1 MKNTYG
7 YRPYRGSRVRRRGMI
22 INALLVVLIVAA
34 AVWVFSLLLPHER
47 DGARGM
53 MGGRVA
59 DDGTSIADT
68 ASMEAAPAAS
78 GGGETVR
85 VPSVMKNPGKAQ
97 PIFPAPPEGPENR
110 RMVLCEAEELAES
123 AETLIGLRESG
134 SITGAAVVM
143 KDGEGRLRYPS
154 GIARVQGSGIVDPAE
169 GIAEAVAQL
178 RASGVPLT
186 AVVYVSED
194 SLFPELYEA
203 CALKNVDGESWRDPD
218 GRLYT
223 DPANG
228 EALQYLT
235 EVAAELRVMGFSE
248 ILLRGIGYPAEGA
261 LERIVYAD
269 VSEYEDDNARVV
281 TGLVMAVK
289 TAVPAMRVSV
299 WLDSPELD
307 ENPET
312 GQCIHMLGQIADR
325 FFVELPGSDPDEAP
339 AIVQAVQGEARD
351 IVGGTGREAE
361 HIVFATDDTEGT
373 EALGE
378 VLFDLPLRDLLND

>member
-7 YRPYRGSRVRRRGMI
+7 YRPYRGSRVRRRGGI

-34 AVWVFSLLLPHER
+34 AVWVFSLLLPHEV
-47 DGARGM
+47 DGTRNL
-53 MGGRVA
+53 MGGQVA
-59 DDGTSIADT
+59 DDGTAVTDAPRT
-68 ASMEAAPAAS
+68 AAA

-85 VPSVMKNPGKAQ
+85 VPSAMKNPGKAQ
-97 PIFPAPPEGPENR
+97 PIFPAAPEGPENR
-110 RMVLCEAEELAES
+110 RMILCEAGDLLED
-123 AETLIGLRESG
+123 TDDLIGLQQG
-134 SITGAAVVM
+134 GTLTGVAVVM
-143 KDGEGRLRYPS
+143 KDEEGRLRYPS
-154 GIARVQGSGIVDPAE
+154 EIARVQGSEIIDPAE
-169 GIAEAVAQL
+169 GVEEAIDRL
-178 RASGVPLT
+178 RAAGIPLT

-194 SLFPELYEA
+194 SLFPGLYEA
-203 CALKNVDGESWRDPD
+203 CALKTVDGGSWRGPD
-218 GRLYT
+218 GRVYT

-248 ILLRGIGYPAEGA
+248 ILLRGLGYPSEGA

-269 VSEYEDDNARVV
+269 VSEYGDDNARVV

-289 TAVPAMRVSV
+289 TAAPAMRVSV

-325 FFVELPGSDPDEAP
+325 FFVGLPGADPDESP
-339 AIVQAVQGEARD
+339 AIIQAVQAAARNV
-351 IVGGTGREAE
+351 VGGTGREAE

>member
-7 YRPYRGSRVRRRGMI
+7 YRPYRGSRVRRRGGI

-34 AVWVFSLLLPHER
+34 AVWVFSLLLPHEV
-47 DGARGM
+47 DGTRNR
-53 MGGRVA
+53 MGGQVA
-59 DDGTSIADT
+59 DDGTAVTDAPRT
-68 ASMEAAPAAS
+68 AATGS
-78 GGGETVR
+78 GETVR
-85 VPSVMKNPGKAQ
+85 VPSAMKNPGKAQ
-97 PIFPAPPEGPENR
+97 PIFPATPEGPENR
-110 RMVLCEAEELAES
+110 RMILCEAEDLPED
-123 AETLIGLRESG
+123 TDDLIGLQQG
-134 SITGAAVVM
+134 GTLTGVAVVM
-143 KDGEGRLRYPS
+143 KDGKGRLRYPS
-154 GIARVQGSGIVDPAE
+154 EIARVQGSEIVDPAE
-169 GIAEAVAQL
+169 GVEEAIDRL
-178 RASGVPLT
+178 RAAGIPLT

-194 SLFPELYEA
+194 SLFPGLHEA
-203 CALKNVDGESWRDPD
+203 CALKTVDGGSWRGPD
-218 GRLYT
+218 GRVYT

-248 ILLRGIGYPAEGA
+248 ILLRGLGYPSEGA

-289 TAVPAMRVSV
+289 TAAPAMRVSV

-325 FFVELPGSDPDEAP
+325 FFVGLPDADPDEAP
-339 AIVQAVQGEARD
+339 AIIQAVQAAARNV
-351 IVGGTGREAE
+351 VGGTGREAE